1 MNANLDPNTAPQKE
15 ELHLDIISDE
25 LIEDKKKKVR
35 KSEGLF
41 DLINNYLI
49 EISTITLQD
58 KLLFF
63 QLLSA
68 MISAGLP
75 ILEGLNLL
83 HGQMRNPKL
92 KWVIADLITSIEQG
106 HSFAEAMRENIDV
119 FDEATCAIMES
130 GEKSGKLNDVMKELV
145 SQFEQLDMISKK
157 VKSVM
162 TYPIVVI
169 VTMIVLGIVVLV
181 FVVPKLLEI
190 FGGVDNLPLPTQ
202 IMIFFSNLIRNNW
215 AIISFFCIIAFFV
228 FNMWKKSESGSRK
241 LGSIILALPVIGNI
255 LRGMILNRI
264 TRIFGFLIS
273 AGVPIVDG
281 LKITSHIAGNDIY
294 KEKLL
299 LAADDLKKGISIA
312 ENLSDDEEHF
322 PPMLINMISI
332 GEKSASLDTIMLK
345 AADFYKSELERKID
359 NLSKIMEP
367 IILGFI
373 AVGAVFM
380 ILAIYLPIL
389 RMNDAIL
396 AT

>member
-1 MNANLDPNTAPQKE
+1 MNENINQNPVTPEE
-15 ELHLDIISDE
+15 ELHLDIVSDE
-25 LIEDKKKKVR
+25 LTQEVKKR
-35 KSEGLF
+35 KRNPESVFE
-41 DLINNYLI
+41 LINNYLI
-49 EISTITLQD
+49 EISGISLQD

-83 HGQMRNPKL
+83 RDQMKNPKL

-106 HSFAEAMRENIDV
+106 NSFAEAMRENIDV

-145 SQFEQLDMISKK
+145 SQTEQLDMISKK

-162 TYPIVVI
+162 TYPVVVI
-169 VTMIVLGIVVLV
+169 VTMVILGAVVLI

-190 FGGVDNLPLPTQ
+190 FGGVENLPLPTR
-202 IMIFFSNLIRNNW
+202 IMIFFSDLLRNNW
-215 AIISFFCIIAFFV
+215 ALIGFFGIISVIAFR
-228 FNMWKKSESGSRK
+228 MWKKSEDGSRQ
-241 LGSIILALPVIGNI
+241 LGMLVLALPVVGDI
-255 LRGMILNRI
+255 LKGIILNRI

-273 AGVPIVDG
+273 SGVPIVDS
-281 LKITSHIAGNDIY
+281 LKITSHIAGNDLY

-312 ENLSDDEEHF
+312 ENLSDDETHF

-359 NLSKIMEP
+359 NLSKVMEP
-367 IILGFI
+367 VILGFI

-389 RMNDAIL
+389 KMNDAIL

>member
-202 IMIFFSNLIRNNW
+202 IMIFFSNLIRHNW